1 MKKLM
6 GQPYDNIFKE
16 NLETVAPT
24 LLKLLGIQYDSI
36 EDLPGDLQVTL
47 ERRPDFTKLIKK
59 GKKEFVWHLEIQT
72 ANEPDM
78 VYRMHEYCGILSGK
92 YQKDVRQC
100 VIYIGRQ
107 KPQEPPI
114 LSSDLWNYTFR
125 LLNFRELDYK
135 FFLERKTP
143 EDAILAILADF
154 GEDAAPK
161 AAQTIVSELSKLCAS
176 NFSKYARQLEI
187 FAKLRNLQPVI
198 IELLE
203 DMALYYDLET
213 DIRFLQGKEKGV
225 AEGIEK
231 GKELGKEEGI
241 REGMEKGKELGKEEG
256 IREGM
261 EKGKELGK
269 EEGRQEGRQEGRA
282 ERDIEVAL
290 NGLAKGVDEQT
301 IADLTG
307 LSLAQIRA
315 LKKAFSNGNGAS
327 GKAGE

>member
-1 MKKLM
+1 
-6 GQPYDNIFKE
+6 
-16 NLETVAPT
+16 
-24 LLKLLGIQYDSI
+24 
-36 EDLPGDLQVTL
+36 
-47 ERRPDFTKLIKK
+47 
-59 GKKEFVWHLEIQT
+59 
-72 ANEPDM
+72 
-78 VYRMHEYCGILSGK
+78 
-92 YQKDVRQC
+92 VRQC

-143 EDAILAILADF
+143 EDAILAILTDF

-176 NFSKYARQLEI
+176 NFGKYARQLEI
-187 FAKLRNLQPVI
+187 FAKLRNLQPII

-203 DMALYYDLET
+203 NMALYYYDLET
-213 DIRFLQGKEKGV
+213 DIRFLQGK
-225 AEGIEK
+225 
-231 GKELGKEEGI
+231 
-241 REGMEKGKELGKEEG
+241 
-256 IREGM
+256 

-282 ERDIEVAL
+282 ERDIEIAL

-315 LKKAFSNGNGAS
+315 LKKAFSNGNGAV
-327 GKAGE
+327 

>member
-1 MKKLM
+1 MA
-6 GQPYDNIFKE
+6 QPYDNIFKE

-24 LLKLLGIQYDSI
+24 LLELLGIEYDSI

-92 YQKDVRQC
+92 YKKDVRQY

-107 KPQEPPI
+107 KPQEPPTLDSRKWI
-114 LSSDLWNYTFR
+114 YSFDLVDFR
-125 LLNFRELDYK
+125 AFDYRFLLGR
-135 FFLERKTP
+135 RTP
-143 EDAILAILADF
+143 QDAILAILADF
-154 GEDAAPK
+154 GEEAPQK
-161 AAQTIVSELSKLCAS
+161 AAQTIVSELSQLCAS
-176 NFSKYARQLEI
+176 NFGKYARQLEM
-187 FAKLRNLQPVI
+187 FAKLRNLQPII

-203 DMALYYDLET
+203 NMALYYDLET
-213 DIRFLQGKEKGV
+213 DIRFLQGKEKG
-225 AEGIEK
+225 
-231 GKELGKEEGI
+231 KELGKE
-241 REGMEKGKELGKEEG
+241 
-256 IREGM
+256 
-261 EKGKELGK
+261 
-269 EEGRQEGRQEGRA
+269 EGRQEGRA

-290 NGLAKGVDEQT
+290 SGLAKGVDEQT

-315 LKKAFSNGNGAS
+315 LKKAFSNGNGA
-327 GKAGE
+327 

>member
-1 MKKLM
+1 MA
-6 GQPYDNIFKE
+6 QPYDNIFKE

-24 LLKLLGIQYDSI
+24 LLELLGIEYDSI

-92 YQKDVRQC
+92 YKKDVRQY

-107 KPQEPPI
+107 KPQEPPTLDSRKWI
-114 LSSDLWNYTFR
+114 YSFDLVDFR
-125 LLNFRELDYK
+125 AFDYRFLLGR
-135 FFLERKTP
+135 RTP
-143 EDAILAILADF
+143 QDAILAILADF
-154 GEDAAPK
+154 GEEAPQK
-161 AAQTIVSELSKLCAS
+161 AAQTIVSELSQLCAS
-176 NFSKYARQLEI
+176 NFGKYARQLEMM
-187 FAKLRNLQPVI
+187 FAKLRNLQPII

-203 DMALYYDLET
+203 NMALYYDLET
-213 DIRFLQGKEKGV
+213 DIRFLQGKEKG
-225 AEGIEK
+225 
-231 GKELGKEEGI
+231 KELGKEEGI
-241 REGMEKGKELGKEEG
+241 REGMEL
-256 IREGM
+256 GM

-269 EEGRQEGRQEGRA
+269 EEGRQEGRA

-290 NGLAKGVDEQT
+290 SGLAKGVDEQT
-301 IADLTG
+301 IADLIG

-315 LKKAFSNGNGAS
+315 LKKAFSNGNGA
-327 GKAGE
+327 

>member
-1 MKKLM
+1 M

-24 LLKLLGIQYDSI
+24 LLELLKIEYTSI

-47 ERRPDFTKLIKK
+47 ERRPDFTKLIKNGEK
-59 GKKEFVWHLEIQT
+59 EEFVWHLEIQT
-72 ANEPDM
+72 TSEPDM
-78 VYRMHEYCGILSGK
+78 VYRMHQYCGILSGK
-92 YQKDVRQC
+92 YKKDVRQC

-114 LSSDLWNYTFR
+114 LNSELWNYTFR

-154 GEDAAPK
+154 GEEAPQK
-161 AAQTIVSELSKLCAS
+161 AAQTIVSELSQLCSS
-176 NFSKYARQLEI
+176 NFDKYARQLEI
-187 FAKLRNLQPVI
+187 FAKLRNLQPII

-225 AEGIEK
+225 AEG
-231 GKELGKEEGI
+231 
-241 REGMEKGKELGKEEG
+241 MEKGKELGKEEG
-256 IREGM
+256 IKEGIEKGKELGKEEGMREGM

-269 EEGRQEGRQEGRA
+269 EEGRQEGREEGRA
-282 ERDIEVAL
+282 ERDIEIAL

-315 LKKAFSNGNGAS
+315 LKKALSSSNGS
-327 GKAGE
+327 

>member
-1 MKKLM
+1 
-6 GQPYDNIFKE
+6 
-16 NLETVAPT
+16 
-24 LLKLLGIQYDSI
+24 
-36 EDLPGDLQVTL
+36 
-47 ERRPDFTKLIKK
+47 
-59 GKKEFVWHLEIQT
+59 
-72 ANEPDM
+72 
-78 VYRMHEYCGILSGK
+78 
-92 YQKDVRQC
+92 VRQC

-154 GEDAAPK
+154 GEEAPQK

-176 NFSKYARQLEI
+176 NFGKYARQLEI
-187 FAKLRNLQPVI
+187 FAKLRNLQPII

-203 DMALYYDLET
+203 NMALYYDLET
-213 DIRFLQGKEKGV
+213 DIRFLQGK
-225 AEGIEK
+225 
-231 GKELGKEEGI
+231 
-241 REGMEKGKELGKEEG
+241 
-256 IREGM
+256 

-315 LKKAFSNGNGAS
+315 LKKAFSNGNGAV
-327 GKAGE
+327 

>member
-1 MKKLM
+1 
-6 GQPYDNIFKE
+6 
-16 NLETVAPT
+16 
-24 LLKLLGIQYDSI
+24 
-36 EDLPGDLQVTL
+36 
-47 ERRPDFTKLIKK
+47 
-59 GKKEFVWHLEIQT
+59 
-72 ANEPDM
+72 
-78 VYRMHEYCGILSGK
+78 
-92 YQKDVRQC
+92 VRQC

-154 GEDAAPK
+154 GEEAPQK

-176 NFSKYARQLEI
+176 NFGKYARQLEI
-187 FAKLRNLQPVI
+187 FAKLRNLQPII

-203 DMALYYDLET
+203 NMALYYDLET
-213 DIRFLQGKEKGV
+213 DIRFLQGKEKG
-225 AEGIEK
+225 
-231 GKELGKEEGI
+231 KELGKRKGEK
-241 REGMEKGKELGKEEG
+241 REK
-256 IREGM
+256 
-261 EKGKELGK
+261 
-269 EEGRQEGRQEGRA
+269 EGRQEGRQEGRA

-315 LKKAFSNGNGAS
+315 LKKAFSNGNGAV
-327 GKAGE
+327 